1 MNTRLRCTL
10 CHSPFDG
17 PENHF
22 VCPHCGGS
30 IAAAVKLNRAGIIGP
45 QDKVVCVLTGSGL
58 RDLKL
63 FAREEA
69 VIPEVLPGDMDGLHK
84 AVTAYQK

>member
-1 MNTRLRCTL
+1 MNTRLRCTI
-10 CHSPFDG
+10 CHSPYDG

-30 IAAAVKLNRAGIIGP
+30 IAAAVKLNRAGIIGL

-58 RDLKL
+58 R
-63 FAREEA
+63 
-69 VIPEVLPGDMDGLHK
+69 I
-84 AVTAYQK
+84 